1 MAKTIRGKVHTEYW
15 QMTGP
20 INEKDSSFIS
30 SQWYGCYSPV
40 DRVDHLGN
48 SLLPAADQGTDGNG
62 YFWLTDYTGRVTK
75 IVEEG
80 KITLGDKP
88 QPYQV
93 MQVEVLEGDYK
104 GISFQVDYGKRT
116 LRSDTFRFSPGDQ
129 VYVIVN
135 KTPDNVLQAYYVDYK
150 RSTPLAILLGA
161 FVLSI
166 LVMGRWKGLGSLI
179 ALGISMMMITGYVIP
194 HILGGEDPVKVS
206 LIGSVI
212 LLAVTLYLTYGW
224 NLKTHASVVSIMLSL
239 SLTGAL
245 SLLFVN
251 LARLTGYGDE
261 NATYLMQASSI
272 QIDPR
277 GLLLGGMIIGALG
290 VLDDLVTSQS
300 AAVVEIHDANPAL
313 GFRRTFQKAMRVGQ
327 DHVAATVNTLVLAYT
342 GASLPLLLIFTLG
355 NGNYSFFVNSE
366 FLAEEIVRTLVG
378 SLGLIAAVPISTL
391 IASILITH
399 QDRLGEWRA
408 LLGPETGD
416 DLGHMH

>member
-1 MAKTIRGKVHTEYW
+1 MKKTLQDVSMKKIPTPF
-15 QMTGP
+15 M
-20 INEKDSSFIS
+20 IS
-30 SQWYGCYSPV
+30 GVIVILLCAWFMIWGIPYFFQHIPVQNGTVTFGSQT
-40 DRVDHLGN
+40 
-48 SLLPAADQGTDGNG
+48 LLA
-62 YFWLTDYTGRVTK
+62 RVTK
-75 IVEEG
+75 IDEEG
-80 KITLGDKP
+80 QITLSDKP
-88 QPYQV
+88 QLYQV
-93 MQVEVLEGDYK
+93 IQVEVLEGEYK

-116 LRSDTFRFSPGDQ
+116 LRSDNFRFIPGDQ

-166 LVMGRWKGLGSLI
+166 LIMGRWKGLGSLI
-179 ALGISMMMITGYVIP
+179 ALGFSMIMITGYVIP
-194 HILGGEDPVKVS
+194 HILAGEDPIEVS

-224 NLKTHASVVSIMLSL
+224 NLKTHASVLSIMLSL
-239 SLTGAL
+239 LLTGVL
-245 SLLFVN
+245 SLVFVS

-261 NATYLMQASSI
+261 NAMYLMQASSI

-300 AAVVEIHDANPAL
+300 AAVVEIHDANPSL
-313 GFRRTFQKAMRVGQ
+313 GFQRTFQKAMRVGQ

-355 NGNYSFFVNSE
+355 NGNYTFLINSE

-391 IASILITH
+391 IATVLIVY
-399 QDRLGEWRA
+399 QDRLGKWRA
-408 LLGPETGD
+408 LLGPETSD
-416 DLGHMH
+416 EMSH

>member
-1 MAKTIRGKVHTEYW
+1 MKKIPFPFMMSGVIVILLFLGVMIWGIPYFFR
-15 QMTGP
+15 
-20 INEKDSSFIS
+20 
-30 SQWYGCYSPV
+30 PV
-40 DRVDHLGN
+40 PFQAGN
-48 SLLPAADQGTDGNG
+48 STFGSQTVLA
-62 YFWLTDYTGRVTK
+62 RVTK
-75 IVEEG
+75 IIEEG
-80 KITLGDKP
+80 QVTLNDKP
-88 QPYQV
+88 QLYQV
-93 MQVEVLEGDYK
+93 MQVNVLEGEYK
-104 GISFQVDYGKRT
+104 GISFQVDYGKRS
-116 LRSDTFRFSPGDQ
+116 LRSDNFRFVQGDQ
-129 VYVIVN
+129 VYVIIN
-135 KTPDNVLQAYYVDYK
+135 KAPNNVLQAYYVDYK
-150 RSTPLAILLGA
+150 RSMPLAILLSA

-166 LVMGRWKGLGSLI
+166 LIMGRWKGLGSLI
-179 ALGISMMMITGYVIP
+179 ALVFSMLMIIGYVIP

-224 NLKTHASVVSIMLSL
+224 NLKTHASVLSMMLSL
-239 SLTGAL
+239 LLTGVL
-245 SLLFVN
+245 SLLFVT

-300 AAVVEIHDANPAL
+300 AAVVEIHDANSSL

-342 GASLPLLLIFTLG
+342 GASLPLLLVFTLG
-355 NGNYSFFVNSE
+355 NGNYGFFINSE

-391 IASILITH
+391 IATVLITY

-408 LLGPETGD
+408 VLGPETSD
-416 DLGHMH
+416 DMGH

>member
-1 MAKTIRGKVHTEYW
+1 MKKIPAPFLLSGVIVILLFAWFMVWGIPYFFRPVQAHTGTVTFGSQTI
-15 QMTGP
+15 
-20 INEKDSSFIS
+20 
-30 SQWYGCYSPV
+30 
-40 DRVDHLGN
+40 L
-48 SLLPAADQGTDGNG
+48 A
-62 YFWLTDYTGRVTK
+62 RVTK

-80 KITLGDKP
+80 QITLSDKP
-88 QPYQV
+88 QLYQV
-93 MQVEVLEGDYK
+93 MQVDVLEGDYK

-116 LRSDTFRFSPGDQ
+116 LRSDNFRFVPGDQ

-135 KTPDNVLQAYYVDYK
+135 KTPNNVLQAYYVDYK

-166 LVMGRWKGLGSLI
+166 LIMGRWKGLGSLV
-179 ALGISMMMITGYVIP
+179 ALGISMVMITGYVIP
-194 HILGGEDPVKVS
+194 HILAGEDPIKVS

-224 NLKTHASVVSIMLSL
+224 NLKTHASVLSIMLSL
-239 SLTGAL
+239 LLTGVL
-245 SLLFVN
+245 SLLFVT

-261 NATYLMQASSI
+261 NAMYLMQASSI

-300 AAVVEIHDANPAL
+300 AAVVEIHDANPSL
-313 GFRRTFQKAMRVGQ
+313 GFQRTFQKAMRVGQ

-355 NGNYSFFVNSE
+355 NGNYTFLINSE

-391 IASILITH
+391 IATVLIVY
-399 QDRLGEWRA
+399 QDRLGEWRS
-408 LLGPETGD
+408 LLGPETSD
-416 DLGHMH
+416 EMGH